1 MKNNKLLLII
11 IFFFI
16 FCKNTYGE
24 NFTFEASNLTF
35 EDDSK
40 IIYGSNGIKITLEKD
55 TEILAGNF
63 VYNKITN
70 ILKVSNNVKINNE
83 VENIYITGEEFI
95 YNISKEKISSQKDI
109 KAEIHN
115 QYFLET
121 NHLEYDLINKTILSN
136 KPSKIKDVQ
145 KNQLFFKNFIFSL
158 SKKIITSQKLHFI
171 DYETNNYYL
180 ENVKLNTLTRK
191 IIGKDLTVDFDNS
204 SFGDKNNNPRLKG
217 NSVTITND
225 STEIIKGIFTTCKKN
240 GKCPPWTLQSEKV
253 THDKNKKSIIYKN
266 ALLKFYDIPIMYFPK
281 FFHPDPTVKR
291 QSGFLPPKFTNSNS
305 LGFGFELPYFNA
317 LADNRDLTFKPIY
330 TGKKGIILNT
340 EYREVRK
347 NSKHIVDFSATNE
360 KVLSSSKNNPK
371 FKNHFFSNSVF
382 DLDIDGYLDSSLE
395 LDLQR
400 VSNEHYLK
408 SYDFNSPLI
417 KDATTLNSK
426 VDFNGYN
433 VDSSLNITAEIYE
446 DLSKE
451 RNDKYEYVL
460 PSYNYSKIIRV
471 DGGLINSIDFDS
483 SGSYRNYETNK
494 SEQLIINDMSFNSK
508 SFLTDLGIASNYNLN
523 LKNLNYKTNNS
534 NKFKEKKDSDI
545 FSSIMLNYAYPLK
558 KVGVRINSLLSP
570 KLSLRYSPSNTNNQ
584 QDENKSISVE
594 NVYSFDRMNSPESV
608 ESGQSLTLGFDYLIE
623 TLNQRELFEI
633 EIAQIFRDIKNN
645 DLPKTNNMDQ
655 KRSDIMG
662 AINFNPNSFLNLQ
675 YNFSADNNL
684 KSSNYDFIKSTVSIN
699 NFVTSFEFLEETN
712 NFGNNGYWKNT
723 SKILLNEKN
732 SLSFEKRRNTK
743 KDIDEYYNLI
753 YSYENDCLIASIKYN
768 KNFYKD
774 GNLQPN
780 EEIFFSIAIIP
791 FSEASS
797 PNLK

>member
-1 MKNNKLLLII
+1 M
-11 IFFFI
+11 
-16 FCKNTYGE
+16 
-24 NFTFEASNLTF
+24 
-35 EDDSK
+35 
-40 IIYGSNGIKITLEKD
+40 
-55 TEILAGNF
+55 
-63 VYNKITN
+63 
-70 ILKVSNNVKINNE
+70 
-83 VENIYITGEEFI
+83 
-95 YNISKEKISSQKDI
+95 
-109 KAEIHN
+109 
-115 QYFLET
+115 
-121 NHLEYDLINKTILSN
+121 
-136 KPSKIKDVQ
+136 
-145 KNQLFFKNFIFSL
+145 
-158 SKKIITSQKLHFI
+158 
-171 DYETNNYYL
+171 
-180 ENVKLNTLTRK
+180 
-191 IIGKDLTVDFDNS
+191 
-204 SFGDKNNNPRLKG
+204 
-217 NSVTITND
+217 
-225 STEIIKGIFTTCKKN
+225 
-240 GKCPPWTLQSEKV
+240 
-253 THDKNKKSIIYKN
+253 
-266 ALLKFYDIPIMYFPK
+266 
-281 FFHPDPTVKR
+281 
-291 QSGFLPPKFTNSNS
+291 
-305 LGFGFELPYFNA
+305 
-317 LADNRDLTFKPIY
+317 
-330 TGKKGIILNT
+330 
-340 EYREVRK
+340 
-347 NSKHIVDFSATNE
+347 
-360 KVLSSSKNNPK
+360 
-371 FKNHFFSNSVF
+371 
-382 DLDIDGYLDSSLE
+382 
-395 LDLQR
+395 
-400 VSNEHYLK
+400 SNEHYLK

-433 VDSSLNITAEIYE
+433 IDSSLNVSAEIYE

-451 RNDKYEYVL
+451 RNDKYEYIL

-471 DGGLINSIDFDS
+471 EGGLINSIDIDS
-483 SGSYRNYETNK
+483 SGSYRSYETNK

-508 SFLTDLGIASNYNLN
+508 SFLTDLGIVSNYNLN

-534 NKFKEKKDSDI
+534 NKFKEKKDSDV

-558 KVGVRINSLLSP
+558 KGGVKTNSLLSP
-570 KLSLRYSPSNTNNQ
+570 KLSLRYSPNNTNNQ

-608 ESGQSLTLGFDYLIE
+608 ESKQSLTLGFDYLIE

-633 EIAQIFRDIKNN
+633 EIAQIFRDVKNS

-655 KRSDIMG
+655 KRSDIIG
-662 AINFNPNSFLNLQ
+662 AIDFNPNNFLNLQ

-768 KNFYKD
+768 KDFYKD

>member
-1 MKNNKLLLII
+1 
-11 IFFFI
+11 
-16 FCKNTYGE
+16 
-24 NFTFEASNLTF
+24 
-35 EDDSK
+35 
-40 IIYGSNGIKITLEKD
+40 
-55 TEILAGNF
+55 
-63 VYNKITN
+63 
-70 ILKVSNNVKINNE
+70 
-83 VENIYITGEEFI
+83 
-95 YNISKEKISSQKDI
+95 
-109 KAEIHN
+109 
-115 QYFLET
+115 
-121 NHLEYDLINKTILSN
+121 
-136 KPSKIKDVQ
+136 
-145 KNQLFFKNFIFSL
+145 
-158 SKKIITSQKLHFI
+158 
-171 DYETNNYYL
+171 
-180 ENVKLNTLTRK
+180 
-191 IIGKDLTVDFDNS
+191 
-204 SFGDKNNNPRLKG
+204 
-217 NSVTITND
+217 
-225 STEIIKGIFTTCKKN
+225 
-240 GKCPPWTLQSEKV
+240 
-253 THDKNKKSIIYKN
+253 
-266 ALLKFYDIPIMYFPK
+266 
-281 FFHPDPTVKR
+281 
-291 QSGFLPPKFTNSNS
+291 
-305 LGFGFELPYFNA
+305 
-317 LADNRDLTFKPIY
+317 
-330 TGKKGIILNT
+330 
-340 EYREVRK
+340 
-347 NSKHIVDFSATNE
+347 
-360 KVLSSSKNNPK
+360 
-371 FKNHFFSNSVF
+371 
-382 DLDIDGYLDSSLE
+382 
-395 LDLQR
+395 
-400 VSNEHYLK
+400 
-408 SYDFNSPLI
+408 
-417 KDATTLNSK
+417 
-426 VDFNGYN
+426 
-433 VDSSLNITAEIYE
+433 
-446 DLSKE
+446 
-451 RNDKYEYVL
+451 
-460 PSYNYSKIIRV
+460 
-471 DGGLINSIDFDS
+471 
-483 SGSYRNYETNK
+483 
-494 SEQLIINDMSFNSK
+494 MSFNSK

-623 TLNQRELFEI
+623 ALNQRELFEI